1 MPIPCYL
8 SLEGQT
14 QGTIEGS
21 SKVQGHEGK
30 ILVQAVEH
38 LVDIPSNPQN
48 GLPSGKCVLGPMTLS
63 KEVDKSSPKLFQALS
78 QGEQM
83 SSVTLEYM
91 RISPKGTEE
100 KYYTVK
106 LRNAIITRLRTWVPL
121 CLSQENQHLGHME
134 DLSMTYE
141 AITWTFEPDG
151 IEAEASCVAPR
162 S

>member
-83 SSVTLEYM
+83 PARPPAGSGGLATGRPGRLARRRRHAPGPRVRGFLGARRAGPAPRGT
-91 RISPKGTEE
+91 RISRCLNPGT
-100 KYYTVK
+100 
-106 LRNAIITRLRTWVPL
+106 
-121 CLSQENQHLGHME
+121 
-134 DLSMTYE
+134 
-141 AITWTFEPDG
+141 
-151 IEAEASCVAPR
+151 PR
-162 S
+162 RRSPA